1 MVIYIFLIFISTAI
15 FISHIYVQSE
25 KINKVTTFLWII
37 MMTLF
42 VGSQDGIGTDHA
54 NYIAQIKSPWAIA
67 QEPFTL
73 LIFYIIRSYDLSVYI
88 FFYIYA
94 FLTYYFLSKAILLS
108 DKNIRF
114 IIVMM
119 MFQSLLFFQSFNLI
133 RQILACAIFLYG
145 ITLILN
151 NKKGYWFLL
160 LACLV
165 HYSAFFGLLIV
176 WIATKIRVGGVMLV
190 IYILSVIFLYT
201 GGFMGSLISKYDYL
215 IRMTYYGSYLDS
227 SLITDNSTANFGVVY
242 KITFILC
249 LVVYTKREK
258 IKARGEILLLN
269 LFFIGQILYNLS
281 SANMTIQRA
290 TYFPYFSMIL
300 VIPLLAKCFSPYWN
314 SRLAIVLYGLYFIFI
329 CVSLSSQDC
338 PYVPYKNI
346 IWN

>member
-1 MVIYIFLIFISTAI
+1 M
-15 FISHIYVQSE
+15 
-25 KINKVTTFLWII
+25 TF
-37 MMTLF
+37 F

-54 NYIAQIKSPWAIA
+54 NYIAQIKSPWATA

-73 LIFYIIRSYDLSVYI
+73 FMFYIIRSCDLSVYV

-114 IIVMM
+114 IIVIMI
-119 MFQSLLFFQSFNLI
+119 FQSLLFFQSFNLI

-145 ITLILN
+145 VSLMLN
-151 NKKGYWFLL
+151 NRKGYWFLL

-165 HYSAFFGLLIV
+165 HYSAFFGLLTVLIASKMKVGATMFIV
-176 WIATKIRVGGVMLV
+176 
-190 IYILSVIFLYT
+190 YIISVILLYT
-201 GGFMGSLISKYDYL
+201 GGFAGNIISSYEFL
-215 IRMTYYGSYLDS
+215 IRMTYYSSYLDS
-227 SLITDNSTANFGVVY
+227 SLIHDDLTANFGIVY
-242 KITFILC
+242 RVTFILC
-249 LVVYTKREK
+249 LLVYTKRK
-258 IKARGEILLLN
+258 FFKSNGEILLLN

-300 VIPLLAKCFSPYWN
+300 IIPLLARCFSPYWN
-314 SRLAIVLYGLYFIFI
+314 SRLALILYSLYFLFI
-329 CVSLSSQDC
+329 NVSLSSQGC
-338 PYVPYKNI
+338 PYIPYKNI